1 MVRITSIMD
10 NKVSAIQTQL
20 NGKQATITGGAT
32 TITSSNLTANRALI
46 SSNNGK
52 VAVSNI
58 SNIELGYLSGV
69 TSAIQTQLN
78 GKLSLW
84 TSGNCARI
92 SKLQICWGITNSENI
107 STINLPQ
114 AFKDTS
120 YVVVGLPMQGSANT
134 SDLYVHSKTTTQFKL
149 QEYAQKA
156 EQRNWLA
163 IGYWQ

>member
-1 MVRITSIMD
+1 MPKIYRITSIMD
-10 NKVSAIQTQL
+10 NKV
-20 NGKQATITGGAT
+20 
-32 TITSSNLTANRALI
+32 
-46 SSNNGK
+46 
-52 VAVSNI
+52 
-58 SNIELGYLSGV
+58 
-69 TSAIQTQLN
+69 SAIQTQLN

-120 YVVVGLPMQGSANT
+120 YVVVGLPMQGSPNT